1 VDNSDDEP
9 STKRVKGARTEK
21 SVIQA
26 PLTSSGGIIVQDSLS
41 LESFNMI
48 LSASSLESLLGMV
61 PLVMLA
67 LVLPA
72 LVLQAPPVALTS
84 RQRWDAIL
92 ATYRAD
98 PTLKR

>member
-1 VDNSDDEP
+1 M
-9 STKRVKGARTEK
+9 
-21 SVIQA
+21 
-26 PLTSSGGIIVQDSLS
+26 QDSLL
-41 LESFNMI
+41 LESFNII
-48 LSASSLESLLGMV
+48 LLALSLESLLGMV

-84 RQRWDAIL
+84 RQRWDAVL

-98 PTLKR
+98 LTLKRQRII